1 MKISNFKFSFC
12 EFSMANLRSSRSNAI
27 VRFLI
32 TNYRKSFRKFPRWLV
47 RFFLIGM
54 MGTASFSA
62 LFGMDTKYSGEFL
75 KIGLGVR
82 ELSLGGAMISCPQAV
97 SAVYWNPAA
106 LVENTKTSGQFIHSE
121 EFAGVLNFDQ
131 ISLAAPAHKGF
142 AYGLGFFRL
151 SVDDIPDTR
160 SALIDAG
167 TDGLSPGDPD
177 YQSPDEDRTEGNGK
191 LDPGERLNFGKIGSF
206 GANEN
211 ALLVSIAK
219 RKNDKLLIG
228 ATFKQIYKSLGTAD
242 AYGIGLDVA
251 AIYRPKINWTIGA
264 SLSDAT
270 TTFLFWNDGVKET
283 TLPTLRI
290 GTAYNLRMAKIPLRI
305 QPALSLDL
313 GIDGDQHQTD
323 FQVGKLSGRF
333 RAGIEA
339 EVKERICLRFGRD
352 DLGVTHI
359 GLGLNLS
366 IGSIDYG
373 LAMGQAHSELG
384 LSHRIG
390 IVIHF
395 ANMKKVFDKIS

>member
-1 MKISNFKFSFC
+1 MISD
-12 EFSMANLRSSRSNAI
+12 
-27 VRFLI
+27 
-32 TNYRKSFRKFPRWLV
+32 
-47 RFFLIGM
+47 
-54 MGTASFSA
+54 

-75 KIGLGVR
+75 KIGMGVR
-82 ELSLGGAMISCPQAV
+82 ELSLGGAMISCPHAV

-106 LVENTKTSGQFIHSE
+106 LIENTKTSGQFIHSE

-131 ISLAAPAHKGF
+131 VSLATSARKGF

-160 SALIDAG
+160 RALIDAG

-177 YQSPDEDRTEGNGK
+177 YQSPDADGTEGNGK
-191 LDPGERLNFGKIGSF
+191 LDSGERLNFGKIGSF

-211 ALLVSIAK
+211 ALLISIAK
-219 RKNDKLLIG
+219 RKSEKLLIG
-228 ATFKQIYKSLGTAD
+228 ATFKQIYKSLGTAN

-251 AIYRPKINWTIGA
+251 GIYRPKQNWTIGA
-264 SLSDAT
+264 SLIDAT

-290 GTAYNLRMAKIPLRI
+290 GTAYDFRMSKIPVRI
-305 QPALSLDL
+305 QPAFGIDL
-313 GIDGDQHQTD
+313 GIDGEQNQTD
-323 FQVGKLSGRF
+323 FQVGRLSGRF

-339 EVKERICLRFGRD
+339 EIKERICLRFGRD
-352 DLGVTHI
+352 DLGATHI

-366 IGSIDYG
+366 VGSIDYG
-373 LAMGQAHSELG
+373 LAMGQAYRSLG

-395 ANMKKVFDKIS
+395 ADMKKVFDKIS

>member
-1 MKISNFKFSFC
+1 MNHLKFKIQILK
-12 EFSMANLRSSRSNAI
+12 RSESSHG
-27 VRFLI
+27 LI
-32 TNYRKSFRKFPRWLV
+32 GL
-47 RFFLIGM
+47 FLIGL
-54 MGTASFSA
+54 MGMAPVSA
-62 LFGMDTKYSGEFL
+62 LLGMDTKYSGEFL
-75 KIGLGVR
+75 KIGMGVR
-82 ELSLGGAMISCPQAV
+82 ELSLGGAVISCPQAV

-106 LVENTKTSGQFIHSE
+106 LIENTKTSGQFIHSE

-131 ISLAAPAHKGF
+131 VSLATSARKGF
-142 AYGLGFFRL
+142 AYGFGFFRL

-160 SALIDAG
+160 HALVDAG

-177 YQSPDEDRTEGNGK
+177 YQSPDTDGTEGNGK

-211 ALLVSIAK
+211 ALYVSIAK
-219 RKNDKLLIG
+219 RKNEKLQIG
-228 ATFKQIYKSLGTAD
+228 ATLKQIYKSLGTAN

-290 GTAYNLRMAKIPLRI
+290 ATAYNLRMLKIPVRI
-305 QPALSLDL
+305 QPAFGIDI
-313 GIDGDQHQTD
+313 GIDGEQNQTD
-323 FQVGKLSGRF
+323 FQIGKFTGRF

-339 EVKERICLRFGRD
+339 EIKDRICLRFGRD
-352 DLGVTHI
+352 DLGATHI
-359 GLGLNLS
+359 GLGLNTS
-366 IGSIDYG
+366 VGSIDYG
-373 LAMGQAHSELG
+373 LAMGQAYRSLG
-384 LSHRIG
+384 MSHRIG

-395 ANMKKVFDKIS
+395 ADMKKAFDKIS